1 MARKKFIMAPFMDGF
16 GVFLVD
22 DADQLALY
30 FLADCAEDSE
40 AESLAVVTA
49 LTNLYS

>member
-22 DADQLALY
+22 DADQLAIKISECGY
-30 FLADCAEDSE
+30 DSE
-40 AESLAVVTA
+40 TFRLAVLRA
-49 LTNLYS
+49 IC